1 MIRNSPEPSI
11 ILQNGLQW
19 SYSPKPKTERYFSL
33 WVALYL
39 PSHKQPVE
47 EQRVREGGDVAVYVW
62 DLELW
67 LWGRER
73 LKLKRTCGI
82 HVIKGFVHSEIP

>member
-1 MIRNSPEPSI
+1 MVITVQP
-11 ILQNGLQW
+11 LKKKG
-19 SYSPKPKTERYFSL
+19 TFL
-33 WVALYL
+33 WVTLYL

-62 DLELW
+62 NLELW

-82 HVIKGFVHSEIP
+82 HVIIGFVHSEIP

>member
-1 MIRNSPEPSI
+1 MVITV
-11 ILQNGLQW
+11 QNLKQKG
-19 SYSPKPKTERYFSL
+19 TFL
-33 WVALYL
+33 WVTLYL
-39 PSHKQPVE
+39 PIHKQPVE
-47 EQRVREGGDVAVYVW
+47 EQRVCEGGDVAVDVW

-82 HVIKGFVHSEIP
+82 FVIIGFVHSEIP

>member
-1 MIRNSPEPSI
+1 MVITV
-11 ILQNGLQW
+11 QNLKQKG
-19 SYSPKPKTERYFSL
+19 TFL
-33 WVALYL
+33 WVTLYL
-39 PSHKQPVE
+39 PGHKQPVKE
-47 EQRVREGGDVAVYVW
+47 ERVLEGGDVAVYVW

-82 HVIKGFVHSEIP
+82 HVIICRFCAFRETLT